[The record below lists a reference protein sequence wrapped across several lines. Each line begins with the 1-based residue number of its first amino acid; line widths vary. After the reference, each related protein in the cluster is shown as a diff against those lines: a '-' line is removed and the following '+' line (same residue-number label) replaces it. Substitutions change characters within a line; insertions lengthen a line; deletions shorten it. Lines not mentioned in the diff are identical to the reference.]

1 MKTFKSK
8 DIFNMEIMPDQSGV
22 FVLKSDALE
31 MISKQCGF
39 VIAHAED
46 IENEVGDFGKLKD
59 LLEFVRGVGNS

>member
-1 MKTFKSK
+1 
-8 DIFNMEIMPDQSGV
+8 MPDQSGV

-39 VIAHAED
+39 VIDHAED

-59 LLEFVRGVGNS
+59 LLELVRGVGNS